1 MTTIQTFHSNE
12 KGPTQDHPPQQQD
25 DEDEKPQVSEIN
37 DASNEA
43 LSEPQAIVTVWTWK
57 SLIASIALSGLYVG
71 SQIPIYFVG
80 GELSFIVAEIGHA
93 DAGSWITVAY
103 TLPLAAVAPFTGYL
117 QDLVGRRYVTLVGGI
132 FLMLGCLLVALA
144 HSFRQCLVGM
154 CFAGAGA
161 AVGELAALA
170 GVAELVP
177 VKKRGLHLAWVTG
190 FVLPFTPYVLY
201 CELLSTHSTWRWGL
215 WICLIW
221 CGFWWVVTALFYW
234 PESQTRARGAAAK
247 QILKQIDYIGGFLS
261 IVGTAILL
269 VALQA
274 GGYSHSWQSAYVLV
288 QLLLGVALLAAFV
301 LWEWKFCKDPMIPH
315 DMFSGQRIVAK
326 MYGLAFIAGKRSFS
340 SLQLL

>member
-1 MTTIQTFHSNE
+1 MTILQTAVSSE
-12 KGPTQDHPPQQQD
+12 KVPAHNDPEPN
-25 DEDEKPQVSEIN
+25 DEDKPHVSQIN
-37 DASNEA
+37 DISEEA
-43 LSEPQAIVTVWTWK
+43 LYSPQTTVWTWK
-57 SLIASIALSGLYVG
+57 SLIAPIALSGLYVG

-80 GELSFIVAEIGHA
+80 GELTFIVAEIGHA

-117 QDLVGRRYVTLVGGI
+117 QDLVGRRYVTLVGGV

-144 HSFRQCLVGM
+144 HTFRQCLVGM
-154 CFAGAGA
+154 CFSGAGA
-161 AVGELAALA
+161 AVCELTALA

-201 CELLSTHSTWRWGL
+201 CQLLSTHSTWHWGL

-221 CGFWWVVTALFYW
+221 CGLWWMITALFYW
-234 PESQTRARGAAAK
+234 PQSQIRARGAAAK
-247 QILKQIDYIGGFLS
+247 QTLKQIDYVGGFLS

-274 GGYSHSWQSAYVLV
+274 GGYSHSWRSAYVLT
-288 QLLLGVALLAAFV
+288 QLLVGVALLIAFV
-301 LWEWKFCKDPMIPH
+301 VWEWKFCKDPMIPH
-315 DMFSGQRIVAK
+315 DMFAGQRIVAK
-326 MYGLAFIAGKRSFS
+326 MYALAFIAGKNPSRF
-340 SLQLL
+340 LRN